1 MNKTPR
7 TVIGVLGV
15 AAIGITLAACSSSS
29 KSTPAAASTSPV
41 ANITALT
48 GQNTAVK
55 LDSGFVSALGTL
67 KLTPGVDGTAKLT
80 DGSLVFPITG
90 GNVKYFTPGSVTPYV
105 QGQILHDGSGFSL
118 TGGTTKV
125 DITNLDID
133 PGVSKVYGDVAV
145 NGKSAATHVSVFG
158 LDGNTLQ
165 PLQTSGDTAILTGT
179 TVHLSG
185 EAAGLLDATFKTTA
199 VKADLL
205 VGVATITVNTK

>member
-1 MNKTPR
+1 MNKTSR
-7 TVIGVLGV
+7 TVIGALGV
-15 AAIGITLAACSSSS
+15 AAIGLTLAACSSSS
-29 KSTPAAASTSPV
+29 KSTPAAASTDPV

-48 GQNTAVK
+48 GQNTSVK
-55 LDSGFVSALGTL
+55 LDAGFVSALGTL
-67 KLTPGVDGTAKLT
+67 KLTPGVEGTAKLT

-105 QGQILHDGSGFSL
+105 QGDIKHDGSGFSL
-118 TGGTTKV
+118 TGGDTKV
-125 DITNLDID
+125 TITNLDID

-145 NGKSAATHVSVFG
+145 NGKNAATHVSVFG
-158 LDGNTLQ
+158 LDGTTLQ

-185 EAAGLLDATFKTTA
+185 EAAGLLDSTFKTTA

>member
-1 MNKTPR
+1 MNKSSR
-7 TVIGVLGV
+7 TVIGVIGV
-15 AAIGITLAACSSSS
+15 AAIGITLAACSSSG
-29 KSTPAAASTSPV
+29 KSTPAAASTTPV

-48 GQNTAVK
+48 GQSTAVK
-55 LDSGFVSALGTL
+55 LDAGFVSALGTL

-118 TGGTTKV
+118 TGGATKV

-133 PGVSKVYGDVAV
+133 PGISKVYGDVAV
-145 NGKSAATHVSVFG
+145 NGKSAATHVPVFG

-179 TVHLSG
+179 TVHMSG
-185 EAAGLLDATFKTTA
+185 EAAALLDSTFKTTA